1 MTPTILP
8 FWRAM
13 LADPRRIGAIAPA
26 SRSLCDAI
34 IDEVMSSRPGHV
46 IELGAGTGAITRALF
61 GQRAQFDSLAAVER
75 SPHLAQLLAHRFP
88 GLAVHPV
95 CASRLDTLLKGP
107 LDTISVVSSLP
118 FRSLPQ
124 GDRKQIEQAILRLS
138 RHSRTFR
145 FIQYSYLGRLPF
157 PVDSTHPLQWTRR
170 RTVLGNLPPA
180 TVWVLAPHHR

>member
-1 MTPTILP
+1 
-8 FWRAM
+8 M
-13 LADPRRIGAIAPA
+13 LFAYTVRGLFVHTA
-26 SRSLCDAI
+26 SMGKSGGMPQANMRVVVGGCGLST
-34 IDEVMSSRPGHV
+34 SSGV
-46 IELGAGTGAITRALF
+46 SSVLLF
-61 GQRAQFDSLAAVER
+61 GQRAHFDSLAAVER

-157 PVDSTHPLQWTRR
+157 PLDSTHPLQWTRR

>member
-1 MTPTILP
+1 M
-8 FWRAM
+8 
-13 LADPRRIGAIAPA
+13 
-26 SRSLCDAI
+26 
-34 IDEVMSSRPGHV
+34 
-46 IELGAGTGAITRALF
+46 
-61 GQRAQFDSLAAVER
+61 
-75 SPHLAQLLAHRFP
+75 
-88 GLAVHPV
+88 HPV

-157 PVDSTHPLQWTRR
+157 PVDSAHPLQWTRR

>member
-1 MTPTILP
+1 
-8 FWRAM
+8 
-13 LADPRRIGAIAPA
+13 
-26 SRSLCDAI
+26 
-34 IDEVMSSRPGHV
+34 
-46 IELGAGTGAITRALF
+46 
-61 GQRAQFDSLAAVER
+61 
-75 SPHLAQLLAHRFP
+75 
-88 GLAVHPV
+88 VHPV

-180 TVWVLAPHHR
+180 TVWVLAPITDEPQKHTRPHRQQAFRARLALFAAALCPLAIWLISSGRLARPGKPRRGRCCAPC